1 MDEKE
6 ILLSFLAK
14 QYGMTEEAAAELLY
28 TKSEDDDTKTVLK
41 ENALQDLLAKD
52 TERVKTLKS
61 NALDKT
67 AIYDEAFNDA
77 KKKVLGKAEKAL
89 ARKYG
94 IEGDDFKLNS
104 LVEDIVAKETEG
116 LKGDNT
122 ITEDTVKKHPTY
134 LALERTKV
142 EEIERL
148 TNTHQDE
155 VKKIQAD
162 YIKTETL
169 GTVKGKVLSFF
180 DGLKPVLSKDSNRAA
195 NQRTDFASRFD
206 SFNYERDGDKFLM
219 LDGEGKRMEDAHGN
233 PIYLDKFVEAE
244 ASKLYDF
251 QVQSPKGGA
260 GNGDG
265 SGGNGGSK
273 VTVPTNED
281 EYYMAIINATSSE
294 EREAITA
301 AYDEANK

>member
-1 MDEKE
+1 MNEKE

-52 TERVKTLKS
+52 KERVKSLKS

-67 AIYDEAFNDA
+67 AIYDEAYNDA

-89 ARKYG
+89 AKKYG
-94 IEGDDFKLNS
+94 IEGEDFKLNS
-104 LVEDIVAKETEG
+104 LVEDIVARETEG

-122 ITEDTVKKHPTY
+122 ITEDKVKKHPTY
-134 LALERTKV
+134 LALERTKA
-142 EEIERL
+142 EEIETL

-162 YIKTETL
+162 YLRTETL

-180 DGLKPVLSKDSNRAA
+180 DGLKPVLSKDATRAA
-195 NQRTDFASRFD
+195 NQRNDFATRFN
-206 SFNYERDGDKFLM
+206 SFNYEKDGDKYLM
-219 LDGEGKRMEDAHGN
+219 LDSEGKRMEDAHGN

-244 ASKLYDF
+244 AAKLYDF
-251 QVQSPKGGA
+251 KVQDPKGGA
-260 GNGDG
+260 GNG
-265 SGGNGGSK
+265 SGGASGGSK

-281 EYYMAIINATSSE
+281 EYNMAIINATTSE
-294 EREAITA
+294 EREAIVA
-301 AYDEANK
+301 AYEANK